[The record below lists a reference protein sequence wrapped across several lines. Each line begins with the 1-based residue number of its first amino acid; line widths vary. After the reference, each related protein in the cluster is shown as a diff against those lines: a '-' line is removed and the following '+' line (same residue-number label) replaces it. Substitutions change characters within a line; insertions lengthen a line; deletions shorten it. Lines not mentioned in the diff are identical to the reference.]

1 MDKQRISINSRIG
14 KLEVDRDRM
23 IHFPRGL
30 IGFEALREFVLVE
43 FKPGTPFHFL
53 QSVEVPGMGPHFC

>member
-1 MDKQRISINSRIG
+1 MDKQTINSRIG
-14 KLEVDRDRM
+14 MLEVDRDRM
-23 IHFPRGL
+23 IRFPRGL

-53 QSVEVPGMGPHFC
+53 QSMELPYSDRKSDV